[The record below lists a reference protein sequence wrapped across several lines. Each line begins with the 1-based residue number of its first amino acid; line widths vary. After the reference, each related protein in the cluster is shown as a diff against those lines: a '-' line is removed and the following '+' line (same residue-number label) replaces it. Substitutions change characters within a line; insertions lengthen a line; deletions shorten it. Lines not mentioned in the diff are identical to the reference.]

1 MKFKLLSLLM
11 AATVV
16 STTASNAAVISVAG
30 IANSTNNIGLIT
42 LDPTETPSV
51 TLRSTVSGRAIF
63 VSVTDALTGVAASMD
78 TLLASLSSTPGA
90 FDTALSTLIG
100 ATSSTDPGVVRS
112 TTFSNGV
119 LASTGTVQLGDV
131 GNKTYL
137 FLVAESGGFI
147 TGIGAYTGSN
157 APASGAVTFNSAGSG
172 DSLGI
177 GTSVFAAATGSP
189 VQPASGFQL
198 KSAVAAIPEPS
209 TALLGAI
216 GALGLLRR
224 RRN

>member
-1 MKFKLLSLLM
+1 MKIKLLSFFM

-16 STTASNAAVISVAG
+16 STTVSNAAVISVAG

-51 TLRSTVSGRAIF
+51 ALRSTVSGRAIF
-63 VSVTDALTGVAASMD
+63 VSVTDALVGVASSMD
-78 TLLASLSSTPGA
+78 TLLASTSTLPAA
-90 FDTALSTLIG
+90 FDTALATLIG
-100 ATSSTDPGVVRS
+100 STSSTDPGVVRNA
-112 TTFSNGV
+112 TFTNGV

-137 FLVAESGGFI
+137 FLVSESGGVI

-157 APASGAVTFNSAGSG
+157 APASGAVTFNAAGSG

-177 GTSVFAAATGSP
+177 GTSVFAAATTSP
-189 VQPASGFQL
+189 TQPASGFQL

-209 TALLGAI
+209 AALLGAI
-216 GALGLLRR
+216 GALVLLRR
-224 RRN
+224 RRI